1 MSRVIKR
8 EENPMNIT
16 NEHVEQLK
24 SFIRGEVTWAEVE
37 GMSFEEARA
46 IAQVG
51 CELAASGRIEE
62 ARTIFEGL
70 VAGNPKDSGAQAA
83 LGTVYQKLGRNED
96 ALAAYD
102 ASIQADASNP
112 VALANRGELRLKS
125 GDRQGFADLAR
136 AVESDPH
143 GETASARRAK
153 ALVTAIAVQ
162 AVENSK
168 AREKVRVEK

>member
-1 MSRVIKR
+1 MTRVIKR
-8 EENPMNIT
+8 EENAMNIT
-16 NEHVEQLK
+16 DEHVEELR

-37 GMSFEEARA
+37 GMSFEEGRA

-51 CELAASGRIEE
+51 CELAASGRLEE

-96 ALAAYD
+96 ALAAYE
-102 ASIQADASNP
+102 AALQADASNP

-125 GDRQGFADLAR
+125 GDRQGLTDLAK
-136 AVESDPH
+136 AVESDLQ
-143 GETASARRAK
+143 GETVSGRRAK
-153 ALVTAIAVQ
+153 ALVTAIALH
-162 AVENSK
+162 AVEKSQEK
-168 AREKVRVEK
+168 ARAGK